1 MKKRKRKENRRER
14 ERERKMKL
22 AKCKSNKI
30 SAVSTSQ
37 QGPTRN
43 KLVS

>member
-1 MKKRKRKENRRER
+1 MNEEEKKRKQERKRER
-14 ERERKMKL
+14 EMKL

-43 KLVS
+43 KLVR